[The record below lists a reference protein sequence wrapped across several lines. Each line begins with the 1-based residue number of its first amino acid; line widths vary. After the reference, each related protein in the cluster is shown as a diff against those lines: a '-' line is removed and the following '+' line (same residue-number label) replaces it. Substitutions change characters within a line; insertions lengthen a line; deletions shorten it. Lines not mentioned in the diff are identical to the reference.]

1 MILSVAFYIQK
12 LFQAENMEL
21 VIIYNAMFQTIPNS
35 QEYRFNIFCC
45 VIHFPIHEDFQGGS
59 GAEPGWVRL
68 PPEYMKH
75 SNGNIMAF
83 FLNTFK
89 IHFRQRNL
97 TYLTALWLGI
107 CLILK
112 EHLTNLRSGKI
123 SMSYKSIVFNVWV
136 RYFVSISKM
145 PFVII
150 HRILYP
156 CIQNLR
162 YCKHFQNFPALE
174 IFRVIEGCKKWDFV
188 VEIMQ
193 R

>member
-97 TYLTALWLGI
+97 TYLTAHWLGI

-123 SMSYKSIVFNVWV
+123 SMSYKKYTFQCMGKIFCVNFEDALCNYTQNIVPLH
-136 RYFVSISKM
+136 SK
-145 PFVII
+145 FK
-150 HRILYP
+150 IL
-156 CIQNLR
+156 QA
-162 YCKHFQNFPALE
+162 FSEFPSTWN
-174 IFRVIEGCKKWDFV
+174 I
-188 VEIMQ
+188 
-193 R
+193 